1 MLKSKGL
8 DLCNVLLLEVIE
20 LFLDKVLPLQMLF

>member
-8 DLCNVLLLEVIE
+8 DLCNVLLLEVTE